1 MPPTN
6 VHTDKSLLE
15 VSDGLPLELV
25 RIPGGT
31 FRMGSPEDEPGRW
44 DSEGPQHAV
53 TVPSFLMGRYP
64 VTQAQ
69 WRAVAELPLG
79 KRSLD
84 PDPAYFK
91 GADRPVEPV
100 SWDEA
105 VEFCDC
111 LARASGHRCRLPS
124 EAEWESAGFLMSL
137 YLGMGWFELS
147 ET

>member
-1 MPPTN
+1 MAHPN
-6 VHTDKSLLE
+6 RLEDRVRLLE
-15 VSDGLPLELV
+15 MADGLPLELV

-91 GADRPVEPV
+91 GADRPVEQV
-100 SWDEA
+100 SWYEA
-105 VEFCDC
+105 VEFCDR
-111 LARASGHRCRLPS
+111 LANRRNARTVCPRRRNGNMLVEPGRPPPS
-124 EAEWESAGFLMSL
+124 MSAQP
-137 YLGMGWFELS
+137 
-147 ET
+147 